1 MSIAGVLAVTVV
13 EAKNLSEEID
23 LCNPWVQLILDMD
36 HNYQAT
42 KTINGDSNPKFDTKF
57 TFNVQGHEKLKVKVW
72 DEDLFNKDILIGE
85 YDIDISKVI
94 SKNYIDAWFDLTKD
108 ILEFE
113 SKGEIHLIIEF
124 IPK

>member
-1 MSIAGVLAVTVV
+1 MSKAGILAVTVV

-23 LCNPWVQLILDMD
+23 LCNPWVQLILDN

-42 KTINGDSNPKFDTKF
+42 KTKNGDSNPKFDTKF
-57 TFNVQGHEKLKVKVW
+57 TFNVQGHEKLKVRVW
-72 DEDLFNKDILIGE
+72 DEDKIEKDDLIGE
-85 YDIDISKVI
+85 DEIDISEVI

>member
-85 YDIDISKVI
+85 YDIDISKM
-94 SKNYIDAWFDLTKD
+94 L
-108 ILEFE
+108 
-113 SKGEIHLIIEF
+113 GLI
-124 IPK
+124 

>member
-1 MSIAGVLAVTVV
+1 MIHIDQINLLV
-13 EAKNLSEEID
+13 EVKNSSEEIK
-23 LCNPWVQLILDMD
+23 LCNTWVQLILDK
-36 HNYQAT
+36 HNYQTT
-42 KTINGDSNPKFDTKF
+42 KTKDNDPNPKFDTKF
-57 TFNVQGHEKLKVKVW
+57 TFNVQGHEKLKVRVW
-72 DEDLFNKDILIGE
+72 DEDKIEKDDLIGE
-85 YDIDISKVI
+85 DEIDISEVI